1 MFNVKR
7 TIFQLY
13 LWEQVYKQTN
23 SVGRK
28 VTLGLDFECMSR
40 LSQERYWMLDSIGKF
55 CFAPGHQHYLLKTFG
70 FSTENDI
77 LHIRGIDLYP
87 DRRESR
93 VFDSSCTI
101 TWRPLQR
108 GCIPTSS
115 ETKFY
120 FYTRVV
126 FVFCFCIYVFCFL
139 WVGVGYCFLW
149 VGVGY
154 CRNTFKKSL
163 KITTGYMVFIF

>member
-1 MFNVKR
+1 LFNVKR

-28 VTLGLDFECMSR
+28 VTLGLDFGCMSR

-101 TWRPLQR
+101 TWK
-108 GCIPTSS
+108 
-115 ETKFY
+115 TKN
-120 FYTRVV
+120 
-126 FVFCFCIYVFCFL
+126 I
-139 WVGVGYCFLW
+139 
-149 VGVGY
+149 
-154 CRNTFKKSL
+154 NTKTKDKNNPGIEIELSFWRCGDATSL
-163 KITTGYMVFIF
+163 KGASGNCAGWIKYATLPSVGI